1 MSKETELYKLWCE
14 KAVDDPDLQTE
25 LKSIEGDDDAI
36 LDRFYRNLEFGTGGL
51 RGVIGAGAY
60 RLNVYTIR
68 RATQGLADYVN
79 QAFKDAAVAVSYDSR
94 IKSDVFA
101 KETAAVL
108 AANGIKV
115 YIYTELMPT
124 PCLSWAVRELN
135 CQAGVMV
142 TASHNPAKYNG
153 YKVYGDDGCQL
164 TLDAANIVTEKIE
177 AVDMFGG
184 AKVMDFE
191 EGIKSGK
198 IEYIKQEVIDKYL
211 DKVAEQGIHTD
222 LVADSGLK
230 VVYTPLNGT
239 GNKPVRAILKKI
251 GIKDVTV
258 VPEQENP
265 DGNFTTCP
273 FPNPEIKE
281 ALAKGLELC
290 AKVKPDLL
298 LATDPDCDRVGI
310 AVPDPDGNFV
320 LFSGNE
326 VGAMLLKYICQERT
340 ALGTMPKDP
349 VAVKTIVTTD
359 ICRKIADEYGVELR
373 NVLTGFKFIGEQI
386 GFLEKDGQADRYI
399 FGYEESYGYLSG
411 SYVRDKD
418 AVVASMLICEMAAFY
433 RTKGIT
439 LLQAREDL
447 YKQYGNYLHSQESFQ
462 CEGASGMERMKE
474 IMADLRA
481 NGPKSIGGLNVTSV
495 ADYIASVK
503 TDCATGEKTAITLPK
518 SDVLAFELEQGASVI
533 IRPSGTEP
541 KIKAYYTAIGETR
554 ADAEK
559 TEAALKADFKKILGF

>member
-1 MSKETELYKLWCE
+1 MTEMELYKLWCE

-25 LKSIEGDDDAI
+25 LKSIEGDEAAI
-36 LDRFYRNLEFGTGGL
+36 QDRFYRDLEFGTGGL

-68 RATQGLADYVN
+68 RATQGLTDYVN
-79 QAFKDAAVAVSYDSR
+79 GAFENGSVAIAYDSR
-94 IKSDVFA
+94 IKSDKFA
-101 KETAAVL
+101 KEAAAVL

-115 YIYTELMPT
+115 YIYSELMPT
-124 PCLSWAVRELN
+124 PMLSWAVRELK
-135 CQAGVMV
+135 CQAGIVI

-153 YKVYGDDGCQL
+153 YKVYGEDGCQI
-164 TLDAANIVTEKIE
+164 TLDVANTVIGKIN
-177 AVDMFGG
+177 AVEMFGG

-191 EGIKSGK
+191 DGIKSGK

-211 DKVAEQGIHTD
+211 DKVAQQGVHTD

-251 GIKDVTV
+251 GIKEVTV

-265 DGNFTTCP
+265 DGNFPTCP

-290 AKVKPDLL
+290 KTVKPDLL

-310 AVPDPDGNFV
+310 AVPDPEGNYV

-340 ALGTMPKDP
+340 ALGTMPKNP

-359 ICRKIADEYGVELR
+359 ICKKIAAEYNVELR
-373 NVLTGFKFIGEQI
+373 EVLTGFKFIGEQI
-386 GFLEKDGQADRYI
+386 GFLEKEGQDDRYI
-399 FGYEESYGYLSG
+399 FGFEESYGYLAG

-418 AVVASMLICEMAAFY
+418 AVVGSMLICEMAAFY
-433 RTKGIT
+433 RTKGIS
-439 LLQAREDL
+439 LLQAREDM
-447 YKQYGNYLHSQESFQ
+447 YKKYGNYLHSQKSFQ

-474 IMADLRA
+474 IMTDLRA
-481 NGPKSIGGLNVTSV
+481 NPPKAIGGLKVV
-495 ADYIASVK
+495 DIADYLASEETNLETGAK
-503 TDCATGEKTAITLPK
+503 TVLTLPK
-518 SDVLAFELEQGASVI
+518 SDVIAFKLEQGASVI

-541 KIKAYYTAIGETR
+541 KIKAYYTTIGDTR
-554 ADAEK
+554 ADAEAQEEK
-559 TEAALKADFKKILGF
+559 LIEDFKGILGF

>member
-1 MSKETELYKLWCE
+1 MTEMELYRLWCE

-25 LKSIEGDDDAI
+25 LNSIADDEEAI
-36 LDRFYRNLEFGTGGL
+36 KDRFYRDLEFGTGGL
-51 RGVIGAGAY
+51 RGVIGAGSY
-60 RLNVYTIR
+60 RLNIYTIR

-79 QAFKDAAVAVSYDSR
+79 GAFENGSVAIAYDSR
-94 IKSDVFA
+94 IKSDKFA
-101 KETAAVL
+101 KEAAAVL

-115 YIYTELMPT
+115 YIYPELMPT
-124 PCLSWAVRELN
+124 PMLSWAVRYLK
-135 CQAGVMV
+135 CQAGIVI

-153 YKVYGDDGCQL
+153 YKVYGEDGCQI
-164 TLDAANIVTEKIE
+164 TLDVANTVIGKIND
-177 AVDMFGG
+177 VPMFGG
-184 AKVMDFE
+184 AKVMSFD
-191 EGIKSGK
+191 EGIKSGMIK
-198 IEYIKQEVIDKYL
+198 LIEQEVIDAYL
-211 DKVAEQGIHTD
+211 EKVSEQGIHTD

-251 GIKDVTV
+251 GIKEVTV

-265 DGNFTTCP
+265 DGNFPTCP

-290 AKVKPDLL
+290 KTVKPDLL

-310 AVPDPDGNFV
+310 AVPDPDGNYV
-320 LFSGNE
+320 LFTGNE

-340 ALGTMPKDP
+340 ALGTMPENP

-359 ICRKIADEYGVELR
+359 ICQKIADEYGVELR

-386 GFLEKDGQADRYI
+386 GFLEEKGEENRYI
-399 FGYEESYGYLSG
+399 FGFEESYGYLAG

-433 RTKGIT
+433 RTKGVS
-439 LLQAREDL
+439 LLQAREDM
-447 YKQYGNYLHSQESFQ
+447 YKKYGNYVHTQKSFT

-474 IMADLRA
+474 IMTSLRTDT
-481 NGPKSIGGLNVTSV
+481 PKTIGGLKVEAF
-495 ADYIASVK
+495 ADYLASEEIDLETGAK
-503 TDCATGEKTAITLPK
+503 TVITLPK
-518 SDVLAFELEQGASVI
+518 SDVLAFKLEQGASVI

-541 KIKAYYTAIGETR
+541 KIKAYYTTIGETR
-554 ADAEK
+554 EDATKLE
-559 TEAALKADFKKILGF
+559 EIISEDFKRILGF

>member
-1 MSKETELYKLWCE
+1 MTEMELYKLWCE

-25 LKSIEGDDDAI
+25 LKSIEGDEAAI
-36 LDRFYRNLEFGTGGL
+36 QDRFYRDLEFGTGGL

-79 QAFKDAAVAVSYDSR
+79 GAFENGSVTIAYDSR
-94 IKSDVFA
+94 IKSDKFA
-101 KETAAVL
+101 KEAAAVL

-115 YIYTELMPT
+115 YIYSELMPT
-124 PCLSWAVRELN
+124 PMLSWAVRELK
-135 CQAGVMV
+135 CQAGIVI

-153 YKVYGDDGCQL
+153 YKVYGEDGCQI
-164 TLDAANIVTEKIE
+164 TLDVANTVIGKIN
-177 AVDMFGG
+177 AVEMFGG

-191 EGIKSGK
+191 DGIKSGK

-211 DKVAEQGIHTD
+211 DKVAQQGVHTD

-251 GIKDVTV
+251 GIKEVTV

-265 DGNFTTCP
+265 DGNFPTCP

-290 AKVKPDLL
+290 KTVKPDLL

-310 AVPDPDGNFV
+310 AVPDPDGNYV

-340 ALGTMPKDP
+340 ALGTMPKNP

-359 ICRKIADEYGVELR
+359 ICKKIAAEYNVELR
-373 NVLTGFKFIGEQI
+373 EVLTGFKFIGEQI
-386 GFLEKDGQADRYI
+386 GFLEKEGQDDRYI
-399 FGYEESYGYLSG
+399 FGFEESYGYLAG

-418 AVVASMLICEMAAFY
+418 AVVGSMLICEMAAFY
-433 RTKGIT
+433 RTKGIS
-439 LLQAREDL
+439 LLQAREDM
-447 YKQYGNYLHSQESFQ
+447 YKKYGNYLHSQKSFQ

-474 IMADLRA
+474 IMTDLRA
-481 NGPKSIGGLNVTSV
+481 NPPKAIGGLKVV
-495 ADYIASVK
+495 DIADYLASEETNLETGAK
-503 TDCATGEKTAITLPK
+503 TVLTLPK
-518 SDVLAFELEQGASVI
+518 SDVIAFKLEQGASVI

-541 KIKAYYTAIGETR
+541 KIKAYYTTIGDTR
-554 ADAEK
+554 ADAEAQEEK
-559 TEAALKADFKKILGF
+559 LIEDFKGILGF